1 MMAAF
6 LLLQNA
12 AVAQTPGNALENA
25 LGDTGRLPATVEIAA
40 VLTILALLPAVLVS
54 VTCFTRIVIVLSFVR
69 RAISIQELPPNQVML
84 GLSLFLTL
92 FVMYPTA
99 TQVYERAIVP
109 YTENRMSIQQ
119 AGSEGGQI
127 LKGFLLQHTRDADLQ
142 LFVEI
147 AGVAKPGEK
156 KDLELRIV
164 VPAFL
169 MSEIKTAFTMGFL
182 IFLPFILID
191 LVVSA
196 VLLSMGMF
204 MLPPTMIS
212 TPLKVLLFV
221 LVDGWSLVVRS
232 LVESVQA

>member
-1 MMAAF
+1 MISFVSFIQTAPESS
-6 LLLQNA
+6 QNA
-12 AVAQTPGNALENA
+12 AADI
-25 LGDTGRLPATVEIAA
+25 LGQPGRLPASLEIAL
-40 VLTILALLPAVLVS
+40 VLSLLAIAPAIFVS

-69 RAISIQELPPNQVML
+69 RAIAIQELPPNQVMI

-92 FVMYPTA
+92 FVMAPTA
-99 TQVYERAIVP
+99 NQIYDKAVAP
-109 YTENRMSIQQ
+109 YSEGKMSLKDAGQ
-119 AGSEGGQI
+119 AGSTI
-127 LKGFLLQHTRDADLQ
+127 LKGFLLHHTRDADLA

-147 AGVAKPGEK
+147 ARVEKPENRQDI
-156 KDLELRIV
+156 DLRVI

-169 MSEIKTAFTMGFL
+169 ISEVKTAFTMGFL

-196 VLLSMGMF
+196 ILLSMGMF

-221 LVDGWSLVVRS
+221 LVDGWNLVVRS

>member
-1 MMAAF
+1 MSF
-6 LLLQNA
+6 LANIIQQSPAPIPL
-12 AVAQTPGNALENA
+12 TDALSNP
-25 LGDTGRLPATVEIAA
+25 GRLPASLEIAL
-40 VLTILALLPAVLVS
+40 VLTLLALAPAIFVS

-69 RAISIQELPPNQVML
+69 RAIAIQELPPNPVMI

-92 FVMYPTA
+92 FVMAPTA
-99 TQVYERAIVP
+99 NQIYDKAFTP
-109 YTENRMSIQQ
+109 Y
-119 AGSEGGQI
+119 SEGKMSLPDAGKEGGAI
-127 LKGFLLQHTRDADLQ
+127 LKNFLLHHTRDADLA

-147 AGVAKPGEK
+147 SKSARPEK
-156 KDLELRIV
+156 REDLDLRIV

-169 MSEIKTAFTMGFL
+169 ISEIKTAFTMGFL

-196 VLLSMGMF
+196 ILLSMGMF

-221 LVDGWSLVVRS
+221 LVDGWNLVIRS

>member
-1 MMAAF
+1 MIA
-6 LLLQNA
+6 LLSILQNPA
-12 AVAQTPGNALENA
+12 VDAVAKAGDALA
-25 LGDTGRLPATVEIAA
+25 QPGRLPAPLEMAA
-40 VLTILALLPAVLVS
+40 VLTLLSLLPAILVS
-54 VTCFTRIVIVLSFVR
+54 VTCFTRIIIVLSFVR
-69 RAISIQELPPNQVML
+69 RAIAIQELPPNQVLM

-92 FVMYPTA
+92 FIMYPTA
-99 TQVYERAIVP
+99 SQVYDKAVVP
-109 YTENRMSIQQ
+109 Y
-119 AGSEGGQI
+119 SEGKASLKEAGMEGSTI
-127 LKGFLLQHTRDADLQ
+127 IKGFLLHHTRDSDLQ
-142 LFVEI
+142 LFVDI
-147 AGVAKPGEK
+147 SGTAKPK
-156 KDLELRIV
+156 NKQDLELRIV

-221 LVDGWSLVVRS
+221 LVDGWNLVIRS
-232 LVESVQA
+232 LVESVQV